1 MLTLKNAFKVAG
13 AGVLFTS
20 GLAATG
26 LAMAVVGLFLI
37 GLVNWTGDP
46 QAARVK
52 SVPGA
57 TEDVRAEY
65 TVQPEPKARRFFPT
79 QISERPPR

>member
-1 MLTLKNAFKVAG
+1 MLTLKNTFKLAC

-26 LAMAVVGLFLI
+26 LAMAVAGLFLI
-37 GLVNWTGDP
+37 GLVDWTGAP

-52 SVPGA
+52 SLPGA

-65 TVQPEPKARRFFPT
+65 ATQPEPKARIFFPT